1 MSAVQE
7 ILEKLEKLTLL
18 EASELVKAIEE
29 KFDVSAT
36 PSVAAVAAGPAAGAG
51 AEAEEEKTEFDVVL
65 KEVGGQK
72 LQVIKEVR
80 ALLGLGLKEAKEVV
94 DKAPGNVAEGI
105 DKNKANEIKDKLEA
119 VGAKIEIK

>member
-1 MSAVQE
+1 MSVVDE
-7 ILEKLEKLTLL
+7 IMEKLEKMTLL

-36 PSVAAVAAGPAAGAG
+36 PAVAPAAAGPAAAG
-51 AEAEEEKTEFDVVL
+51 GEEEEAEQTEFEVVL
-65 KEVGGQK
+65 KEIGGQK

-80 ALLGLGLKEAKEVV
+80 AILGLGLKEAKGVV
-94 DKAPGNVAEGI
+94 DKAPGTLAEDV
-105 DKNKANEIKDKLEA
+105 DKEKANEIKEKLEA

>member
-94 DKAPGNVAEGI
+94 DKAPGNVAEAV

-119 VGAKIEIK
+119 VGAKIEVK